1 MALFNSFDSFDH
13 KGLYAI
19 TDRVIAK
26 GSHTEIVASIL
37 AGGGRLI
44 QLREKD
50 LPTGDF
56 YQAAILSVKIAHQ
69 KGACLIINDR
79 VDIAQMTRAD
89 GVHLGQD
96 DLSPEKARLILGEN
110 AIIGLSTHSLTQAL
124 IADKLP
130 IDYIAVG
137 PIFPTLTKPE
147 ASVSVDS
154 GQVGLNLL
162 QEVCQKVSKPVVAIG
177 GITLERA
184 SAVLKTGACAVA
196 VISDLLKYND
206 IGQRT
211 TTFLE
216 KLK

>member
-1 MALFNSFDSFDH
+1 MALFNSFKH

-26 GSHTEIVASIL
+26 NNHTEIVASIL

-50 LPTGDF
+50 LSTRDF
-56 YQAAILSVKIAHQ
+56 YQSAILSVEMAHQ

-79 VDIAQMTRAD
+79 VDIAQMTGAD

-147 ASVSVDS
+147 ASANVDS

-162 QEVCQKVSKPVVAIG
+162 EEVCQKVSKPVVAIG

-184 SAVLKTGACAVA
+184 SAVLKTGAIAVA
-196 VISDLLKYND
+196 IISDLLKYNN
-206 IGQRT
+206 ISQRT
-211 TTFLE
+211 ATFLE

>member
-1 MALFNSFDSFDH
+1 MALFNRFEH

-19 TDRVIAK
+19 TDREIAK
-26 GSHTEIVASIL
+26 SNHPEIVAAIL

-44 QLREKD
+44 QLREKN
-50 LPTGDF
+50 LSTKDF
-56 YQAAILSVKIAHQ
+56 YQAATLSIELTRQ

-79 VDIAQMTRAD
+79 VDIAQMIGAD

-124 IADKLP
+124 EADKLP
-130 IDYIAVG
+130 VDYIAVG
-137 PIFPTLTKPE
+137 PIFTTLTKPE
-147 ASVSVDS
+147 ANASIIN
-154 GQVGLNLL
+154 GQVGLDLL
-162 QEVCQKVSKPVVAIG
+162 HEVCQRVSKPVIAIG

-184 SAVLKTGACAVA
+184 SSVLKTGASALA

-206 IGQRT
+206 ISKRT
-211 TTFLE
+211 ATFLE